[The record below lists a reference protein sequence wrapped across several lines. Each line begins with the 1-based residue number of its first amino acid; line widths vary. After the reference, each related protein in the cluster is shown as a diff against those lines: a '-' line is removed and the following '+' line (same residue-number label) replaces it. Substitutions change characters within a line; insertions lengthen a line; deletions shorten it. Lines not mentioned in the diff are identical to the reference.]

1 MRGGRKPVA
10 TGPEMVGLA
19 GVGPA
24 DCQTVEHAVRDRR
37 GRAQARRHPAS
48 NVGQRNRLPGRL
60 RCQGHAATAIEACA
74 VIEAGITKDEG
85 WCCSQH
91 VEKELRLEIRARG
104 ERPLAGPR
112 NGECPLSLAC
122 FRPSGMRALD
132 CLDSPV
138 YEPDE
143 EHATASALNAMERM
157 DPAWRMQIATALM
170 ANAARNRSSEIRSAA
185 CLEKSQKS
193 VAGS

>member
-1 MRGGRKPVA
+1 M
-10 TGPEMVGLA
+10 
-19 GVGPA
+19 
-24 DCQTVEHAVRDRR
+24 
-37 GRAQARRHPAS
+37 
-48 NVGQRNRLPGRL
+48 
-60 RCQGHAATAIEACA
+60 
-74 VIEAGITKDEG
+74 
-85 WCCSQH
+85 
-91 VEKELRLEIRARG
+91 EIRARG